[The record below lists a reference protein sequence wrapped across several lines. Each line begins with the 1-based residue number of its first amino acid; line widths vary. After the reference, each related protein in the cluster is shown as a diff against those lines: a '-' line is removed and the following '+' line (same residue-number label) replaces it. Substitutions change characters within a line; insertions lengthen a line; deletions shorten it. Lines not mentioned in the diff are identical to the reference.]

1 MAVIAVTREIGT
13 LGKDVVA
20 GLAERL
26 GLEVIQHGLVEHD
39 IAETSGLPENKVHRF
54 LEGEAPLLERWWM
67 DRRRMQCCTAQEIF
81 ELAAKGNVLIRGWG
95 SVYLL
100 RSVPHVLSVR
110 VCAPM
115 EFREAVLMQRLGLKD
130 RAAARRVIEDDDAA
144 HNGAMQGMFGI
155 DWTDPAHYTIVLNMA
170 RIPVQ
175 ECVDCIVRLVQSPAF
190 AETENSK
197 AELMN
202 QLISARVRSA
212 LERHFGSDAG
222 ALVKTE
228 VKAGQ
233 VILTG
238 QMVDAN
244 YIAEAVRLVRSVEG
258 VTGVESRIV
267 PIGFQPTEHLP

>member
-1 MAVIAVTREIGT
+1 MAVIAMTRELGT

-20 GLAERL
+20 ELAERL
-26 GLEVIQHGLVEHD
+26 GLDVIHHGLVEHD
-39 IAETSGLPENKVHRF
+39 IAESSGLPESVVHRF
-54 LEGEAPLLERWWM
+54 LEGEASLLERWRM
-67 DRRRMQCCTAQEIF
+67 DRRRMRRCTAQEIF

-100 RSVPHVLSVR
+100 RSVRHVLSVR

-130 RAAARRVIEDDDAA
+130 NMAAHRVIEREDAA
-144 HNGAMQGMFGI
+144 HNGTMQRMFGI
-155 DWTDPAHYTIVLNMA
+155 DWTDPAHYTIVLNTA
-170 RIPVQ
+170 RVPVE

-190 AETENSK
+190 AETKESK

-202 QLISARVRSA
+202 LLISARVRSA
-212 LERHFGSDAG
+212 LERHFGSNAG
-222 ALVKTE
+222 GLIKSE

-233 VILTG
+233 VMLTG
-238 QMVDAN
+238 QMVDAH

-258 VTGVESRIV
+258 VTRVESHIV
-267 PIGFQPTEHLP
+267 PIGFQTIEL

>member
-1 MAVIAVTREIGT
+1 MAVIAMTRELGT

-26 GLEVIQHGLVEHD
+26 GLEVIQHGLVERN
-39 IAETSGLPENKVHRF
+39 IAETSGLPENKVHQF
-54 LEGEAPLLERWWM
+54 LEGEASLLERWQM
-67 DRRRMQCCTAQEIF
+67 DRRRMRCCTEQEIF

-100 RSVPHVLSVR
+100 RSVPHAFSVR

-115 EFREAVLMQRLGLKD
+115 EFREAVVMQRLGLKD
-130 RAAARRVIEDDDAA
+130 RAAARREIERDDAA

-155 DWTDPAHYTIVLNMA
+155 DWTDPAHYTIVLNTA

-190 AETENSK
+190 AETEDSK
-197 AELMN
+197 AELRN
-202 QLISARVRSA
+202 QLISARVHST
-212 LERHFGSDAG
+212 LDLHFGGDAG
-222 ALVKTE
+222 ALIKTE

-238 QMVDAN
+238 HMVDAH
-244 YIAEAVRLVRSVEG
+244 YITEAVRLVRAIDG

-267 PIGFQPTEHLP
+267 PIGFQPVEL

>member
-1 MAVIAVTREIGT
+1 MAVIAMTREMGT

-54 LEGEAPLLERWWM
+54 LEGEASLLERWRM
-67 DRRRMQCCTAQEIF
+67 DRRRMRCCTAQEIF

-130 RAAARRVIEDDDAA
+130 RAAARREIERDDAA

-155 DWTDPAHYTIVLNMA
+155 DWTDPAHYTIVLNTA

-190 AETENSK
+190 AETEESK

-244 YIAEAVRLVRSVEG
+244 YIAEAVRLVRSVKG
-258 VTGVESRIV
+258 VTGVESRVV
-267 PIGFQPTEHLP
+267 PIGFQPIEL

>member
-1 MAVIAVTREIGT
+1 MAVIAMTREMGT

-26 GLEVIQHGLVEHD
+26 GLEVIQHGLVERN

-54 LEGEAPLLERWWM
+54 LEGEASLLERLRM
-67 DRRRMQCCTAQEIF
+67 DRRRMRCCTAQEIF

-100 RSVPHVLSVR
+100 RSVPHAVSVR

-115 EFREAVLMQRLGLKD
+115 EFREALLMQRLGLKD
-130 RAAARRVIEDDDAA
+130 RAAARREIERDDSA

-155 DWTDPAHYTIVLNMA
+155 DWTDPAHYTIVLNTA
-170 RIPVQ
+170 RVPVQ

-197 AELMN
+197 ADLRD
-202 QLISARVRSA
+202 QLISARVRST
-212 LERHFGSDAG
+212 LERHFGGDAG
-222 ALVKTE
+222 ALITTE

-233 VILTG
+233 VMLTG
-238 QMVDAN
+238 HMVDAH
-244 YIAEAVRLVRSVEG
+244 YIAEALRLVRAVDG
-258 VTGVESRIV
+258 VTGVESHIV
-267 PIGFQPTEHLP
+267 PVRFQPREF

>member
-1 MAVIAVTREIGT
+1 MAVIAMTREMGT

-26 GLEVIQHGLVEHD
+26 GLEVIQHGLVERN

-54 LEGEAPLLERWWM
+54 LEGEASLLERWQM
-67 DRRRMQCCTAQEIF
+67 DRRRMRCCTEQEIF

-100 RSVPHVLSVR
+100 RSVPHAFSVR

-115 EFREAVLMQRLGLKD
+115 EFREAVVMQRLGLKD
-130 RAAARRVIEDDDAA
+130 RAAARREIERDDAA

-155 DWTDPAHYTIVLNMA
+155 DWTDPAHYTIVLNTA
-170 RIPVQ
+170 RVPVQ
-175 ECVDCIVRLVQSPAF
+175 ECVDCVVRLVQSPAF
-190 AETENSK
+190 AETEDSK
-197 AELMN
+197 AELRN
-202 QLISARVRSA
+202 QLISARVRST
-212 LERHFGSDAG
+212 LELHFGGDAG
-222 ALVKTE
+222 ALIKTE

-238 QMVDAN
+238 HMVDAH
-244 YIAEAVRLVRSVEG
+244 YITEAVRLVRAIEG

-267 PIGFQPTEHLP
+267 PIGFQPIEL

>member
-1 MAVIAVTREIGT
+1 MAVIAMTREMGT

-20 GLAERL
+20 GLTERL
-26 GLEVIQHGLVEHD
+26 GLKVIHHGLVEHD
-39 IAETSGLPENKVHRF
+39 IAETLGLPENKVHRF
-54 LEGEAPLLERWWM
+54 LEGEASLFERWRM
-67 DRRRMQCCTAQEIF
+67 DRRRMRCCTAQEIF

-100 RSVPHVLSVR
+100 RSVPHVFSVR

-115 EFREAVLMQRLGLKD
+115 KFREAVLMQRLGLKD
-130 RAAARRVIEDDDAA
+130 RAAARREIERDDAA

-155 DWTDPAHYTIVLNMA
+155 DWTDPAHYTMVLNTA
-170 RIPVQ
+170 RVPVQ

-190 AETENSK
+190 AETEESK

-238 QMVDAN
+238 QMVDAH

-258 VTGVESRIV
+258 VTGVKSHIV
-267 PIGFQPTEHLP
+267 PIGFQPILAK